1 MLDNSGLLAWVANVA
16 ILISMITVIIS
27 GQHFVKMKRFFEILF
42 RCLFFHYHLS
52 LILLFDIL
60 NKF

>member
-42 RCLFFHYHLS
+42 RCLFFHCHLS

>member
-27 GQHFVKMKRFFEILF
+27 GQHIVKMKRFFEILF
-42 RCLFFHYHLS
+42 RCLAVLS
-52 LILLFDIL
+52 LPPFTHLVI
-60 NKF
+60 